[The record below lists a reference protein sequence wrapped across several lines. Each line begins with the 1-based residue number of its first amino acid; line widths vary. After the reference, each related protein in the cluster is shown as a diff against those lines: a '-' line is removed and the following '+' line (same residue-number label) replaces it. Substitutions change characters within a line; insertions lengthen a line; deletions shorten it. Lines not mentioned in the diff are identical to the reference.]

1 MSVGIVAARYAKSL
15 IELAKE
21 KNVLEVVFEDMKLF
35 KDTADKNRGL
45 MLALQSPVVRHEKK
59 LAILKALFKERVDP
73 VSYSIFTI
81 ITKKN
86 RESIL
91 DAIAEEFITAYN
103 LYQGIQKATVITTT
117 PLTDELRKQF
127 INIVA
132 GSSTAKTVQLEEKI
146 DPNLIGGYV
155 LRVDDRQHDASIRS
169 RLNELKLQLAN

>member
-1 MSVGIVAARYAKSL
+1 MSVGIVASRYAKSL
-15 IELAKE
+15 IDLAKE

-45 MLALQSPVVRHEKK
+45 MLALKSPVVRHEKK
-59 LAILKALFKERVDP
+59 LNILKALFQDRVNP

-91 DAIAEEFITAYN
+91 DAIADEFIKLYN
-103 LYQGIQKATVITTT
+103 DNQGILKATVVTTT

-127 INIVA
+127 TGIVA
-132 GSSTAKTVQLEEKI
+132 SATGKTIELEEKI
-146 DPNLIGGYV
+146 NTNLIGGYI
-155 LRVDDRQHDASIRS
+155 LRINDRQIDASLRS
-169 RLNELKLQLAN
+169 RLNELKLQLVD

>member
-21 KNVLEVVFEDMKLF
+21 KNVLDVVYEDMKLF

-45 MLALQSPVVRHEKK
+45 MLALKSPVVRHEKK
-59 LAILKALFKERVDP
+59 LGILRSLFQARVNP

-91 DAIAEEFITAYN
+91 DAIADEFIVSYN
-103 LYQGIQKATVITTT
+103 LQQGIQMATVVTST
-117 PLTDELRKQF
+117 PLTEALRTQF

-132 GSSTAKTVQLEEKI
+132 SYTGKTIQLEEKV
-146 DPNLIGGYV
+146 DPNIIGGYV
-155 LRVDDRQHDASIRS
+155 LRVDDRQLDASLRS
-169 RLNELKLQLAN
+169 RLNELKLELAN

>member
-1 MSVGIVAARYAKSL
+1 MSVGIVASRYAKSL
-15 IELAKE
+15 IDLAKE

-45 MLALQSPVVRHEKK
+45 MLALKSPVVRHEKK
-59 LAILKALFKERVDP
+59 LNILKALFQDRVNP

-91 DAIAEEFITAYN
+91 DAIADEFIKLYN
-103 LYQGIQKATVITTT
+103 DNQGILKATVITTT

-127 INIVA
+127 TGIVA
-132 GSSTAKTVQLEEKI
+132 SATGKTIELEEKI
-146 DPNLIGGYV
+146 NTNLIGGYI
-155 LRVDDRQHDASIRS
+155 LRINDRQIDASLRS
-169 RLNELKLQLAN
+169 RLNELKLQLVD

>member
-1 MSVGIVAARYAKSL
+1 MSVGIVASRYAKSL
-15 IELAKE
+15 IDLAKE

-45 MLALQSPVVRHEKK
+45 MLALKSPVVRHEKK
-59 LAILKALFKERVDP
+59 LNILKALFQDRVDP

-91 DAIAEEFITAYN
+91 DAIADEFIKLYN
-103 LYQGIQKATVITTT
+103 DYQGILKATVITTT

-127 INIVA
+127 TNIVA
-132 GSSTAKTVQLEEKI
+132 TATGKTVELEEKI
-146 DPNLIGGYV
+146 NVNLIGGYI
-155 LRVDDRQHDASIRS
+155 LRVNDRQIDASLRS
-169 RLNELKLQLAN
+169 RLNELKLQLVD

>member
-1 MSVGIVAARYAKSL
+1 MSVGIVASRYAKSL
-15 IELAKE
+15 IDLAKE
-21 KNVLEVVFEDMKLF
+21 KNVLEAVIEDMKLF

-45 MLALQSPVVRHEKK
+45 MLALKSPVVRHEKK
-59 LAILKALFKERVDP
+59 LAILKALFEQRVNP

-91 DAIAEEFITAYN
+91 DAIADEFIK
-103 LYQGIQKATVITTT
+103 LYDANQGILQATVVTTT

-132 GSSTAKTVQLEEKI
+132 SATGKTIELEEKI
-146 DPNLIGGYV
+146 DPKLIGGYI
-155 LRVDDRQHDASIRS
+155 LRVNDRQIDASLRS
-169 RLNELKLQLAN
+169 RLNELKLELIN